1 MVSTVKD
8 DCISGGKRNRRIM
21 RLRNPRPNMIW
32 IVLVVKEVA
41 VIMFHMEEMRGLICI
56 RPRRIK

>member
-8 DCISGGKRNRRIM
+8 DCIGGRGTKNNA
-21 RLRNPRPNMIW
+21 LRNPRPNMIW

-41 VIMFHMEEMRGLICI
+41 VIMFHMEEMKFDMH